1 MKLPCSLYARP
12 EIIQGQQCAEAQP
25 GPRSATVE
33 LPGCGHGQNR
43 GGSVLPPSS
52 SGCRSPHAALP
63 RRILGRRSAIGQ
75 RRRAGRECQDACYA
89 VRRRPVPTVWRPL
102 SGPAVPGPTVRGA
115 GVHGPVVRCPVV
127 RCPVVRCPTVRCP
140 TVRVS
145 GHLVSAAS
153 ALSASR
159 SAVGSV
165 RPGADDAGGGLD
177 RPAGQYRPRSGRVSL
192 GCGCG
197 RARPADR
204 RGGQAVARIAVGCDR
219 ASVGSGLS
227 TMLPH
232 LPCGCAPMPSGA
244 ERA

>member
-1 MKLPCSLYARP
+1 
-12 EIIQGQQCAEAQP
+12 
-25 GPRSATVE
+25 VE

-43 GGSVLPPSS
+43 GGSVYRQAVLVAD
-52 SGCRSPHAALP
+52 RRRRRLP
-63 RRILGRRSAIGQ
+63 RRILGRRSEIGQ

-102 SGPAVPGPTVRGA
+102 SGPAVPGPTVRVA
-115 GVHGPVVRCPVV
+115 GVHGPAVGCPSRRVSKPSG
-127 RCPVVRCPTVRCP
+127 CPA
-140 TVRVS
+140 VRVS
-145 GHLVSAAS
+145 SHLVSAAS

-165 RPGADDAGGGLD
+165 RSGADDAGGGLD

-204 RGGQAVARIAVGCDR
+204 RGGQAVARIAVGRDR